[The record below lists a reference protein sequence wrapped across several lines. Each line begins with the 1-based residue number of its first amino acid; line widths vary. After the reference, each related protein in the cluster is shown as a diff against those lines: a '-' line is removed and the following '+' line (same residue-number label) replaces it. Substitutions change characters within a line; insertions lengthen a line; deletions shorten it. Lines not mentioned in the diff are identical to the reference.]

1 VPNQLF
7 ISKFF
12 VVIGLFLHI
21 FAPLLF
27 FTQLTQNPYS
37 IQILI
42 VQSAVLVSLLFF
54 GVFMWNEKGPIDFRQ
69 TTIDIPILVLA
80 LWALMTWGLSY
91 FHHGLFFRSGIF
103 HEGLR
108 GMIFLWV
115 NGIGVFFL
123 STQTEPQGPARALRR
138 LMMFV
143 AALSATYAIFQY
155 FGVDPLWGE
164 KINPFAGRPVSTYG
178 NPNFLSSALVLL
190 LPLTLHECFTASTKQ
205 KAMGWIG
212 LSWVYTAAL
221 TATMTRSSWLGIG
234 MGLALYVFLDR
245 TTIGRFKIRAIAWEE
260 ERGSLPFSGRLPPW
274 VRPGPWHDWGNCGP
288 G

>member
-1 VPNQLF
+1 LTFDRQQSTSLF
-7 ISKFF
+7 WF
-12 VVIGLFLHI
+12 
-21 FAPLLF
+21 
-27 FTQLTQNPYS
+27 
-37 IQILI
+37 
-42 VQSAVLVSLLFF
+42 
-54 GVFMWNEKGPIDFRQ
+54 
-69 TTIDIPILVLA
+69 LA

-91 FHHGLFFRSGIF
+91 LHHGFFFRSGIF

-123 STQTEPQGPARALRR
+123 STQTEQQGPARALRR
-138 LMMFV
+138 LMLFV

-190 LPLTLHECFTASTKQ
+190 LPLTLHECFTAPTNQ

-212 LSWVYTAAL
+212 LSWVYAAAL
-221 TATMTRSSWLGIG
+221 TATMTRSSWLG
-234 MGLALYVFLDR
+234 ASAWVSPCTFFLIEPR
-245 TTIGRFKIRAIAWEE
+245 SVVLKSGPSPGEE
-260 ERGSLPFSGRLPPW
+260 ERGSLPFSGRPPPW
-274 VRPGPWHDWGNCGP
+274 VRPGPWHDWVNCGP